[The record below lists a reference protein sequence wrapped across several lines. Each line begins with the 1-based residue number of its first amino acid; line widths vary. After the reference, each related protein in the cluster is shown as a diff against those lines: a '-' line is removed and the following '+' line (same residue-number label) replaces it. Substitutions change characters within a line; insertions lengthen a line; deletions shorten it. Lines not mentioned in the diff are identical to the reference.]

1 MKFSLFTSKTKL
13 SLIDDYAKIAQID
26 NFCKKIWVN
35 IQLDKIFAKIIE
47 QTINHCKWLKNTLEK
62 IFLKLNMLDTSF
74 ILLKSQLFNI
84 KSPNFAEN
92 STNNKLLEE
101 QISQNLQIIKKIEQ
115 NLPKKLK
122 KLAFSSLEISY
133 IMGLA

>member
-26 NFCKKIWVN
+26 NFCKNIGVN

-47 QTINHCKWLKNTLEK
+47 QTINHCKWLKATLEK
-62 IFLKLNMLDTSF
+62 IFFKLNMLDASF
-74 ILLKSQLFNI
+74 ILLKNQLI
-84 KSPNFAEN
+84 VSKVPSFAEN
-92 STNNKLLEE
+92 VVNNNLLEE
-101 QISQNLQIIKKIEQ
+101 QIKQNLQNIKKIEQ

-122 KLAFSSLEISY
+122 KLSFSNLEISY
-133 IMGLA
+133 IMGVT